1 MSIDQLLDQRHDLWR
16 GRAVPPAVPRGTP
29 TGFVELDALL
39 PWRGWPPGS
48 LIEILDDHPG
58 GGLAL
63 VRPALAELSRE
74 ARWLLLVDPPYVPYA
89 PALAS
94 AGLDLSRLAVVE
106 TGGEVAWAAEQGL
119 RSGACAAVLVWGGRW
134 EAAAL
139 RRLQLAARSGGAM
152 ALLFRNEAAAREAS
166 PAVLRLLVR
175 PSLTGMEVTV
185 HKQRSGRAGA
195 VLDLRIPGQPQMP
208 LDRPAPS
215 GLACATA
222 KPKCA
227 PIATGNARSTRP

>member
-1 MSIDQLLDQRHDLWR
+1 MSIDQLLNQRHDLWR
-16 GRAVPPAVPRGTP
+16 GRAVSPAVPQGTP

-39 PWRGWPPGS
+39 PWQGWPPGS

-63 VRPALAELSRE
+63 VRPALAALSRE
-74 ARWLLLVDPPYVPYA
+74 VRWLLLVDPPYVPYA

-106 TGGEVAWAAEQGL
+106 TGGEAAWAAEQGL
-119 RSGACAAVLVWGGRW
+119 RCGACAAVLVWGGRW
-134 EAAAL
+134 ETAAL

-152 ALLFRNEAAAREAS
+152 ALLFRKEAAAREAS

-175 PSLTGMEVTV
+175 PSRAGMEVTV
-185 HKQRSGRAGA
+185 HKQRGGRAGA
-195 VLDLRIPGQPQMP
+195 VLNLRIPDQPRMP
-208 LDRPAPS
+208 PDRPALS
-215 GLACATA
+215 GPARVTT
-222 KPKCA
+222 KPKRA
-227 PIATGNARSTRP
+227 PNATGGARSTGP